1 MAQLR
6 RDYAEFQGLD
16 TEIVAI
22 GPDGP
27 NAFRRFWESQQMPF
41 VGLADVGSKVA
52 ERYHQEVSIFKLG
65 RMPALLIV
73 DKRGVIR
80 YRHYGRS
87 MSDIPENAE
96 LLKVLKGI
104 MEGSRHE

>member
-6 RDYAEFQGLD
+6 QDYTKFEDLDAEIL
-16 TEIVAI
+16 AI

-27 NAFRRFWESQQMPF
+27 NAFRRFWESEQMPF

-52 ERYHQEVSIFKLG
+52 ELYNQEVNIFKLG

-73 DKRGVIR
+73 DKQGIIR

-87 MSDIPENAE
+87 MADIPANSEVLE
-96 LLKVLKGI
+96 VLKTLVEEEEHG
-104 MEGSRHE
+104 